1 MAIMTVS
8 RQTRIFATIA
18 SRLRVRRLKSVDL
31 PTFGRPTRTRVGF
44 MIQAL
49 VEAIILNRREGEKI
63 NVLVIPA
70 A

>member
-1 MAIMTVS
+1 
-8 RQTRIFATIA
+8 
-18 SRLRVRRLKSVDL
+18 
-31 PTFGRPTRTRVGF
+31 

>member
-1 MAIMTVS
+1 
-8 RQTRIFATIA
+8 
-18 SRLRVRRLKSVDL
+18 
-31 PTFGRPTRTRVGF
+31 VGF
-44 MIQAL
+44 MVQAL

>member
-1 MAIMTVS
+1 MV
-8 RQTRIFATIA
+8 
-18 SRLRVRRLKSVDL
+18 
-31 PTFGRPTRTRVGF
+31 
-44 MIQAL
+44 QAL